1 VQILIVTFECLY
13 SSDGT
18 RKTRGLQVIEVL
30 AEYGRCL
37 YLSAKVIDLLT
48 YLFSVTFAP
57 ILHEIWAIYSF
68 TRNVLSITRLE
79 DIKFFVEQM
88 HTYAVLTSI

>member
-1 VQILIVTFECLY
+1 MKILIFTFDCLY
-13 SSDGT
+13 FLDGSH
-18 RKTRGLQVIEVL
+18 RTRGLQVIEVL

-37 YLSAKVIDLLT
+37 YFSAKVVHLLT
-48 YLFSVTFAP
+48 YLFLVTFAP

-68 TRNVLSITRLE
+68 AHNVLSITRLE

-88 HTYAVLTSI
+88 QTYGMLKSI